1 MANFG
6 NNFDIPFMTNEM
18 KKGEDFDSSNLVI
31 FLYKWRK
38 PLFIVMVVALVG
50 SWFFSLPWFITPK
63 YRSTVIMFPASSSSI
78 SKSLLNEQAVK
89 GQDITAFGED
99 DQAEQLLQILNSN
112 KIRDRVVRK
121 FDLMKH
127 YDIDSTSSYK
137 YSKLF
142 KEYEKNINFR
152 RTEFMAVEI
161 SVYDIEPQMAA
172 DIANNIASLLDSTK
186 NDMMRQRSVKGFQIV
201 ETEYKALLADKDEIV
216 DSLISLGNMGVN
228 DQEYQSQVYNQ
239 QYAIAIMNGN
249 RTAQAALQ
257 KKLDVLGKYGGIYM
271 ALKNLLEFKTEQLTL
286 LETKYKQAKV
296 DAEENLPQK
305 FVVSDAYKAEKSSY
319 PIRWLIVLVSTISAL
334 FMSIIVIMVMEKI
347 SDYNTHKKFQL
358 GQS

>member
-1 MANFG
+1 MANEIK
-6 NNFDIPFMTNEM
+6 N
-18 KKGEDFDSSNLVI
+18 GEDFDSSNLVI

-38 PLFIVMVVALVG
+38 PLFIVMMVALVG

-63 YRSTVIMFPASSSSI
+63 FKSTVIMFPASSSSI
-78 SKSLLNEQAVK
+78 SKSLLNEQSVK

-112 KIRDRVVRK
+112 RIRNRIMRK
-121 FDLMKH
+121 FDLMRH
-127 YDIDSTSSYK
+127 YDIDSTSDVK
-137 YSKLF
+137 YSTLF
-142 KEYEKNINFR
+142 KEYDNNITFR
-152 RTEFMAVEI
+152 RTEFMAVQI
-161 SVYDIEPQMAA
+161 SVYDKDPQMAA
-172 DIANNIASLLDSTK
+172 DIANTIASLLDSAK
-186 NDMMRQRSVKGFQIV
+186 NDMMRQRSVKGFKV
-201 ETEYKALLADKDEIV
+201 VAAEFNSMKAEKDKIV
-216 DSLISLGNMGVN
+216 DSLIVLGSLGVN
-228 DQEYQSQVYNQ
+228 DVEYQSQVLNQ
-239 QYAIAIMNGN
+239 QFAIAIMNGN

-271 ALKNLLEFKTEQLTL
+271 ALKNSLEFKTEQLVL

-305 FVVSDAYKAEKSSY
+305 FIVSDAYKAERKSY
-319 PIRWLIVLVSTISAL
+319 PLRWLIVMVSTITAL

-347 SDYNTHKKFQL
+347 SDYNSHKKFQI